1 MLVGL
6 TIFAALIVL
15 YGAVAGWLSRRSIT
29 MPIVFTGVGLLL
41 GPWGS
46 DLLPISP
53 RAEGVE
59 QLTELT
65 LAVLLFAD
73 ASTLSLRDVR
83 QDVGLPARL
92 LGIGLPL
99 TIAAGAVLALLMF
112 PREGWPFALLLGAL
126 LAPTDAA
133 LGLWIFNNPQV
144 PVRIRRALNVESGL
158 NDGLATPFVTLFL
171 ALATVGRGRER
182 AAFLA
187 TVFGEMALAVLAAAV
202 AGLVGGWLLRRARA
216 HGWTT
221 PGTDPIAVL
230 GVALAAYFG
239 ALALGGNGFVAS
251 FLGGLLF
258 AAMTRGE
265 LAAPTEFTESV
276 GAFLSLLVWGV
287 FGAVLVGPALQHAAD
302 WRPLLYALLS
312 LTVVRMLPTAVA
324 LAGTGLR
331 PDTVALMGWF
341 GPRGLASVVFTLL
354 AYVAFEQ
361 VGRGPELL
369 VDVATWT
376 ILLSVVAHGLTAQP
390 LGAWYARR
398 LQAASEPLP
407 ELAPLPELRPR
418 FHVLGHPAAK
428 RTAEIPNS

>member
-6 TIFAALIVL
+6 AVFAVLIVL
-15 YGAVAGWLSRRSIT
+15 YGAVAGWLGRRSIT
-29 MPIVFTGVGLLL
+29 LPMMFTGVGLLL

-46 DLLPISP
+46 GILPISP
-53 RAEGVE
+53 RMEGVE

-65 LAVLLFAD
+65 LAVVLFAD

-83 QDVGLPARL
+83 QDIGLPARL

-99 TIAAGAVLALLMF
+99 TILAGAVLAFLLF
-112 PREGWPFALLLGAL
+112 PNQGWPFALLLGAL

-133 LGLWIFNNPQV
+133 LGLWIFNDPRV

-171 ALATVGRGRER
+171 ALATVGRGREQ
-182 AAFLA
+182 AAFL
-187 TVFGEMALAVLAAAV
+187 TTMLGEVALAALAATV
-202 AGLVGGWLLRRARA
+202 AGLAGGWVLRHA
-216 HGWTT
+216 HAYGATT

-239 ALALGGNGFVAS
+239 SLAIGGNGFVAS

-258 AAMTRGE
+258 AAVTHGE
-265 LAAPTEFTESV
+265 FSGPTEFTESL
-276 GAFLSLLVWGV
+276 GALLSLLVWGL
-287 FGAVLVGPALQHAAD
+287 FGAVLVGPVLRHIAD
-302 WRPLLYALLS
+302 WRPILYAALS

-324 LAGTGLR
+324 LARTHLR

-354 AYVAFEQ
+354 AYLAFEQ
-361 VGRGPELL
+361 VDRAPGLL
-369 VDVATWT
+369 AAVATWT

-390 LGAWYARR
+390 LAAWYARR
-398 LQAASEPLP
+398 LKAASHLLP
-407 ELAPLPELRPR
+407 ELAPLPEVRTR
-418 FHVLGHPAAK
+418 HHVLWRPPATVAGE
-428 RTAEIPNS
+428 RA